1 MCNQIDCTTD
11 SFELFAERTRV
22 KADFNN
28 DGISDLVW
36 RESGSGNNGIW
47 ITNDVQEGASVG
59 FQAQLAIDTEPNTN
73 WAISGT
79 GDFNGNGTEDILWR
93 NFETGANGVWLMNGV
108 ERRASRTIESETN
121 TNWYIGGVGDPNGDG
136 NPDLYWRDNRSG
148 NNGIWYLNEDLS
160 VRAKVSIT
168 GQDNPA
174 WQLVAVDNM
183 NDDDTPDMIWR
194 NDQTGSNGV
203 WLMGG
208 QRGQEVSEI
217 ISLDDELNP
226 NWTIRGTGD
235 FNGDGNADLVWRN
248 VANGNN
254 GVWLYNGDLGR
265 RATVS
270 FETQDNTA
278 WQIVQR

>member
-1 MCNQIDCTTD
+1 MD
-11 SFELFAERTRV
+11 FKPLAERTRV

-108 ERRASRTIESETN
+108 KHRANRTIESETN

-136 NPDLYWRDNRSG
+136 NPDLYWRDNSSG

-174 WQLVAVDNM
+174 WQLVAVDDM
-183 NDDDTPDMIWR
+183 NNDDTPDMIWR

-208 QRGQEVSEI
+208 ERGQEVSEI
-217 ISLDDELNP
+217 VSLDDELNP

-235 FNGDGNADLVWRN
+235 FNGDGNADLIWRN

-254 GVWLYNGDLGR
+254 GVWLYDGDLGR

>member
-1 MCNQIDCTTD
+1 MD
-11 SFELFAERTRV
+11 FELFAERRPV

-108 ERRASRTIESETN
+108 KHRANRTIESETN

-136 NPDLYWRDNRSG
+136 NPDLYWRDNSSG
-148 NNGIWYLNEDLS
+148 NNGIWYLNEDRT
-160 VRAKVSIT
+160 VNAKLAIT

-174 WQLVAVDNM
+174 WQLVAVDDM
-183 NDDDTPDMIWR
+183 NNDDTPDMIWR

-217 ISLDDELNP
+217 VSLDDELNP

-235 FNGDGNADLVWRN
+235 FNGDGNADLIWRN

-254 GVWLYNGDLGR
+254 GVWLYDGDLGR
-265 RATVS
+265 RAVVS